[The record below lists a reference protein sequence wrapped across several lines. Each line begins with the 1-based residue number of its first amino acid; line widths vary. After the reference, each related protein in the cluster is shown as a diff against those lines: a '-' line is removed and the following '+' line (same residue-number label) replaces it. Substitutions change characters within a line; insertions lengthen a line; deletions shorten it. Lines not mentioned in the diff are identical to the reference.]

1 MRTAYCK
8 KSQADAIKTLKFSV
22 HDNVTSP
29 DASITSTRH
38 LAALGA
44 AHLAG
49 APAAAPPHPHLQ
61 AFAAIRALPPSWP
74 MLSAFT
80 SIQPAHAVVL
90 SLDEKSQIQALDRT
104 QPGAAD

>member
-38 LAALGA
+38 LAAHLGRRLIFA
-44 AHLAG
+44 
-49 APAAAPPHPHLQ
+49 Q
-61 AFAAIRALPPSWP
+61 AFIDDLP
-74 MLSAFT
+74 
-80 SIQPAHAVVL
+80 Q
-90 SLDEKSQIQALDRT
+90 
-104 QPGAAD
+104 